1 MIFDYSQFIED
12 LKQNPE
18 KSDFVK
24 EYEENCGPM
33 DGDIQDQEWYKTYL
47 SEFKTIEYQVPQDFE
62 EDFDWGLLM
71 KIVAWSFNSEWYL
84 ELENEITQ
92 FQISVQDWDNYIIKK
107 VSELWGFQIFR
118 LFEIFLEE
126 QLTIYLEK
134 IKEDKKLAKEKKDS
148 WFGWFDFGFWE
159 PKVNEIEEDMKRK
172 IERWNMVVTR
182 FLSKVENEQIE
193 KEKQSKLSDLLS
205 QL

>member
-1 MIFDYSQFIED
+1 MIFDYVQFIED

-18 KSDFVK
+18 KEEFVK
-24 EYEENCGPM
+24 EYEETCGPLSW
-33 DGDIQDQEWYKTYL
+33 DLEDQEWYRNYL
-47 SEFKTIEYQVPQDFE
+47 SQFKTLDYIVPEDFS
-62 EDFDWGLLM
+62 EDFDWSLLM

-84 ELENEITQ
+84 DLQDEKTE

-134 IKEDKKLAKEKKDS
+134 TKEDKKLAEDKKDS
-148 WFGWFDFGFWE
+148 WFGGFDFGFWE

-172 IERWNMVVTR
+172 VERWNMVVTR
-182 FLSKVENEQIE
+182 FLSKVENEQVE
-193 KEKQSKLSDLLS
+193 KEKQAKLTDLLS

>member
-1 MIFDYSQFIED
+1 MIFDYIQFIDD

-18 KSDFVK
+18 KADFVK
-24 EYEENCGPM
+24 EYEEVCWPLSW
-33 DGDIQDQEWYKTYL
+33 DIEDQEWYKTYL
-47 SEFKTIEYQVPQDFE
+47 SQFKMVEYEVPEDFKD
-62 EDFDWGLLM
+62 DFDWQLLM

-84 ELENEITQ
+84 DIENEKNQ

-107 VSELWGFQIFR
+107 VSELWWFQIFR

-134 IKEDKKLAKEKKDS
+134 VKEDKKLASEKKDS
-148 WFGWFDFGFWE
+148 GFWGFDFGFGE

-172 IERWNMVVTR
+172 VERWNMIVTR
-182 FLSKVENEQIE
+182 FLSKVENEQVE